1 MDNCES
7 VLEWYPNLLFC
18 AGPGDFP
25 MLSDSQ
31 SSAEPTVVPTILVY
45 TAVMQSSCFG
55 SGFLFVFLQVIDNLA
70 CRGYHVQA
78 LSLGR
83 KLACFFD
90 VAYTSA
96 AQDIS
101 AILGIT
107 EELVTS
113 YTRPLP
119 VCTLSIFPQTGDGV

>member
-1 MDNCES
+1 MVPKFTFD
-7 VLEWYPNLLFC
+7 
-18 AGPGDFP
+18 AGPGDLR
-25 MLSDSQ
+25 MLSDSLAFFK

-83 KLACFFD
+83 KLAWSF
-90 VAYTSA
+90 
-96 AQDIS
+96 
-101 AILGIT
+101 
-107 EELVTS
+107 
-113 YTRPLP
+113 
-119 VCTLSIFPQTGDGV
+119 